1 MGYSDQ
7 KYYDRPLI
15 KVAAAVAYGTATAS
29 GTASNSLAQPAATQL
44 EAFLRRTK
52 IVGLEAVCV
61 TAPGGTQ
68 VGPINLTILNG
79 TATVAS
85 VAVQTATVGQ
95 VVYVNTNTAV
105 PAGGVYNGSNAT
117 YASFAQP
124 VSALIGTFT
133 ASGATS
139 GTWDIWL
146 EVQEQF
152 DTPGQASS

>member
-44 EAFLRRTK
+44 ETFLRRTK
-52 IVGLEAVCV
+52 VVGLEAVCV

-95 VVYVNTNTAV
+95 TVYVNTNTAV
-105 PAGGVYNGSNAT
+105 PAGGTYIGTNAT
-117 YASFAQP
+117 FAAFSAP

-133 ASGATS
+133 ASAATS